1 MEIRK
6 SKNEFTYLYLI
17 ELTGLG
23 ETFWKIGVANKGVKV
38 RYSYEKEFPY
48 DIKVLMEVKMLKTDA
63 LHTEKAVKLT
73 YQNKLYIPKHYFAG
87 SKTECFTEIP
97 IVTNTIPKHIELDKI
112 ELDLSSI
119 NLFEIDFS
127 KHYYGKALC
136 DTKCSYKKLE
146 QDTEYTNTLKKFLYS
161 IASNYS
167 HSFQVNTAPH
177 FKNLLKDKGYTKR
190 INPTKDKFKKNNCI
204 LINSFSVTQ
213 HGVYK
218 DLKEYTKYIIKE
230 ALVNNPN
237 ITDIY
242 FVSVDSKQLSRYLEK
257 EISVISLKD
266 FRDKLVKEDKSKKE
280 ENNE

>member
-63 LHTEKAVKLT
+63 LHTEKAIKLT
-73 YQNKLYIPKHYFAG
+73 YQNRLHIPKYYFGG

-97 IVTNTIPKHIELDKI
+97 IVTNTIPRHIELDKV
-112 ELDLSSI
+112 ELDLNNI

-127 KHYYGKALC
+127 EHYYGKMLC
-136 DTKCSYKKLE
+136 DSKCSYTRLE
-146 QDTEYTNTLKKFLYS
+146 CDTEYTSTLKKFLYCLC
-161 IASNYS
+161 NQYTTE
-167 HSFQVNTAPH
+167 FQVSTAPH
-177 FKNLLKDKGYTKR
+177 FKNLLKGKGYTKR
-190 INPTKDKFKKNNCI
+190 INPTKDRFKKNNCI
-204 LINSFSVTQ
+204 LINSFHASQKSV
-213 HGVYK
+213 YS
-218 DLKEYTKYIIKE
+218 DLKEHTKYILKE
-230 ALVNNPN
+230 ALINNPS

-242 FVSVDSKQLSRYLEK
+242 FVSVDSKQLSKYLEK
-257 EISVISLKD
+257 DITDISVTD
-266 FRDKLVKEDKSKKE
+266 FRDKLVKEDKRKKE